1 MSKIIGVVPTA
12 RLFENDDPYQDN
24 YVFVNSYIRRVAEA
38 GGVPVGLLSVDG
50 TLAPGALESC
60 DALLLCGG
68 RKIWPYHIQAVEHA
82 AQTGKPLLGVCLG
95 LQAVCAYYMIR
106 EEAEKRSL
114 YGSAVD
120 LFSALKREKYY
131 FTRPVAH
138 HWDVHL
144 TRATVDAVK
153 HPVRIAPDSRL
164 ARILGADS
172 TLGASMHNYR
182 ADHVPAGL
190 RLCAQTDDGCIEGIE
205 NETMLAVQFHP
216 EVDSVHEKLFEE
228 LCR

>member
-24 YVFVNSYIRRVAEA
+24 YVFVNSYVRRVAEA

-50 TLAPGALESC
+50 ALAPGALEKC

-114 YGSAVD
+114 HGSAVD
-120 LFSALKREKYY
+120 LFSALKREKYF

-190 RLCAQTDDGCIEGIE
+190 RLCAQTDDGCIEGVE
-205 NETMLAVQFHP
+205 NDTMLAVQFHP

>member
-24 YVFVNSYIRRVAEA
+24 YVFVNSYVRRVAEA

-50 TLAPGALESC
+50 ALAPGALERC

-82 AQTGKPLLGVCLG
+82 ARTGKPLLGVCLG

-106 EEAEKRSL
+106 EEAERRGL
-114 YGSAVD
+114 HGSAVD
-120 LFSALKREKYY
+120 LFSALKREKYF

-164 ARILGADS
+164 AHILGADS

-190 RLCAQTDDGCIEGIE
+190 RLCAQTDDGCIEGVE
-205 NETMLAVQFHP
+205 NDTMLAVQFHP

>member
-1 MSKIIGVVPTA
+1 MSKIVGVVPTA

-24 YVFVNSYIRRVAEA
+24 YVFVNSYVRRVAEA

-50 TLAPGALESC
+50 ALAPGALERC

-114 YGSAVD
+114 HGSAVD
-120 LFSALKREKYY
+120 LFSALKREKYF

-164 ARILGADS
+164 ARIRGADS

-182 ADHVPAGL
+182 TDHVPAGL
-190 RLCAQTDDGCIEGIE
+190 RLCAQTDDGCIEGVE
-205 NETMLAVQFHP
+205 NDTMLAVQFHP

>member
-24 YVFVNSYIRRVAEA
+24 YVFVNSYIQRIAEA

-114 YGSAVD
+114 HGSAVD
-120 LFSALKREKYY
+120 LFSALKREKYF

-182 ADHVPAGL
+182 TDHVPAGL
-190 RLCAQTDDGCIEGIE
+190 RLCAQTDDGCIEGVE
-205 NETMLAVQFHP
+205 NNTMLAVQFHP

>member
-1 MSKIIGVVPTA
+1 MSKIVGVVPTA

-24 YVFVNSYIRRVAEA
+24 YVFVNSYVRRVAEA

-50 TLAPGALESC
+50 ALAPGALERC

-114 YGSAVD
+114 HGSAVD

-164 ARILGADS
+164 AHILGADS

-190 RLCAQTDDGCIEGIE
+190 RLCAQTDDGCIEGVE
-205 NETMLAVQFHP
+205 NDTMLAVQFHP

>member
-1 MSKIIGVVPTA
+1 MSKIVGVVPTA

-24 YVFVNSYIRRVAEA
+24 YVFVNSYIQRVAEA

-120 LFSALKREKYY
+120 LFSALKREKYF

-138 HWDVHL
+138 HWDTHL

-164 ARILGADS
+164 ARILEADS

-190 RLCAQTDDGCIEGIE
+190 RLCAQTDDGCIEGVE
-205 NETMLAVQFHP
+205 NDTMLAVQFHP

>member
-1 MSKIIGVVPTA
+1 MSKIVGVVPTA

-24 YVFVNSYIRRVAEA
+24 YVFVNSYVRRVAEA

-50 TLAPGALESC
+50 ALAPGALERC

-114 YGSAVD
+114 HGSAVD
-120 LFSALKREKYY
+120 LFSALKREKYF

-182 ADHVPAGL
+182 TDHVPAGL
-190 RLCAQTDDGCIEGIE
+190 RLCAQTDDGCIEGVE
-205 NETMLAVQFHP
+205 NDTMLAVQFHP

>member
-24 YVFVNSYIRRVAEA
+24 YVFVNSYVRRVAEA

-50 TLAPGALESC
+50 ALAPGALESC

-106 EEAEKRSL
+106 EEAEKRGL
-114 YGSAVD
+114 HRSAVD
-120 LFSALKREKYY
+120 LFSALKREKYF

-164 ARILGADS
+164 ARILGVDS

-182 ADHVPAGL
+182 ADHVPTGL
-190 RLCAQTDDGCIEGIE
+190 RLCAQTDDGCIEGVE